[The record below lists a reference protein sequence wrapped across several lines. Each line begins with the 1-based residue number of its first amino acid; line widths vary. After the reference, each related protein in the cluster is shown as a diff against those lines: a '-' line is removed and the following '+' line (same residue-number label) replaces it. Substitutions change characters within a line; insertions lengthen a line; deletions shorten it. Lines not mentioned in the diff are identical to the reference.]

1 MKQIFRGYIL
11 YWELITLIL
20 YLWCSTVVWCFNRM
34 RVSRMADLAR
44 RVLSIQSHVV
54 RWLNRINIL
63 NNIKIYL
70 EMCSCDWKLL
80 RLCFGFFNVTVFLSV
95 VMLETSRPPS
105 LCNCLTLRQGP
116 KLPLEG
122 INPIFCTLLMLWTL
136 IFQFTTFCSRWTPST
151 LFSFQ
156 TILVMLK
163 ASVARLRPWIQSIKP
178 FIIPKST
185 TKNNQT
191 KTIKYLNT

>member
-1 MKQIFRGYIL
+1 MDIYFIENL
-11 YWELITLIL
+11 LLLSCTFDVL
-20 YLWCSTVVWCFNRM
+20 LWFG
-34 RVSRMADLAR
+34 
-44 RVLSIQSHVV
+44 VLTGWGFPEWQT
-54 RWLNRINIL
+54 WLEEYYPYRAMWSGGSQKINIL
-63 NNIKIYL
+63 HNIKIYL

-122 INPIFCTLLMLWTL
+122 INPIFCTLLMLLTL
-136 IFQFTTFCSRWTPST
+136 VFQFTTFYSRWMPST

-156 TILVMLK
+156 TILVTQK
-163 ASVARLRPWIQSIKP
+163 VSVARLRP
-178 FIIPKST
+178 
-185 TKNNQT
+185 
-191 KTIKYLNT
+191 